1 MHHLA
6 SPISLEQQDFVRQGL
21 PHEAWGLLLAS
32 GIAVQ
37 REKGSFSNAGL
48 DYGG

>member
-6 SPISLEQQDFVRQGL
+6 STISLEQQHFVRQDL
-21 PHEAWGLLLAS
+21 PHEAWRLLLAS
-32 GIAVQ
+32 GIALQ
-37 REKGSFSNAGL
+37 RETGSFSNAGL